1 MIYVEQTNHI
11 IIKLNYII
19 KWRLKCIKKKEGK
32 GPPAKLPCAS
42 ATINT
47 LGVLQSS
54 LIFLE
59 AAHIAIVIA
68 TRSQAAKLEVCI
80 LVPSPKF
87 IIICCL
93 FHLLLLLLFS
103 SMDTKVLSSG
113 IQYTNLPASYVR
125 PESERP
131 RLWEV
136 STCEN
141 VPVIDL
147 GCQER
152 DQIVQQV
159 GDACKNYGFFQV
171 SLLSISFFP
180 LLLFYILIVV

>member
-1 MIYVEQTNHI
+1 MC
-11 IIKLNYII
+11 NY
-19 KWRLKCIKKKEGK
+19 KYTRCVAELSH
-32 GPPAKLPCAS
+32 LPGSCTHS
-42 ATINT
+42 Y
-47 LGVLQSS
+47 SYCY
-54 LIFLE
+54 
-59 AAHIAIVIA
+59 
-68 TRSQAAKLEVCI
+68 SQAAKVCI

-180 LLLFYILIVV
+180 LLLFYILIVVEYFKNSHINPSIT